1 MKIAFLVPLRSIWP
15 VNPLTRHSRWHS
27 SHLVIPHSF
36 VFFYSPNSA
45 SSNMA
50 PPANTETAAVSC
62 RSKQR
67 AAAGP
72 QTVPKVLFP
81 KSVSF
86 YMYIPIGGWQRPHR
100 NMPRHVHIICTVGS
114 LSPTH
119 YPCLF
124 VHLPHKCFLLCPSF
138 PSSSGKLNCK
148 WLVDS
153 HLSSDVTVP
162 AQQKKY
168 DSGIVTC

>member
-1 MKIAFLVPLRSIWP
+1 
-15 VNPLTRHSRWHS
+15 
-27 SHLVIPHSF
+27 
-36 VFFYSPNSA
+36 
-45 SSNMA
+45 MA

-162 AQQKKY
+162 AQQKKIWFRHCY
-168 DSGIVTC
+168 LLKGWGRQTWWCHWFWTSKKPDIYYMLLPHDRYRK